1 MKSKGKKDENK
12 RLPMQWSDDASGM
25 NGICEGPLDSDR
37 DINQSFDTLD
47 KQIEDET
54 SIYNYYRKALHIRNA
69 NPVIARGTI
78 DTIYDVTDGDIA
90 LIRRS
95 ELSDEIYIAY
105 NTQESSAEIA
115 IQDLNL
121 EVIDTLSVDNSLSVV
136 GNGVI
141 SVPGKSI
148 TYLKRRQ

>member
-12 RLPMQWSDDASGM
+12 RLPMRWSDDASGVK
-25 NGICEGPLDSDR
+25 GICKGPSDSDK
-37 DINQSFDTLD
+37 DINQSFDALD
-47 KQIEDET
+47 KQIEDDT

-78 DTIYDVTDGDIA
+78 DTIFDVTNGDVA

-95 ELSDEIYIAY
+95 DLKDNIYISY
-105 NTQESSAEIA
+105 NTQESNAEIA

-121 EVIDTLSVDNSLSVV
+121 ELIDTLSVENSEAVIE
-136 GNGVI
+136 NGFLLM
-141 SVPGKSI
+141 PRKSI
-148 TYLKRRQ
+148 VYLKNK